1 MVVSKLWNSI
11 SSEVM
16 MTSFYVVLICLV
28 QFGLQWFGNG
38 NRNKRSWRSKVI
50 LCIFKITFRS
60 FYFCHFRHQDG
71 VEIQS
76 ALKSRGC
83 NLILVCFILASLV
96 SNFVELAIIIESS
109 AILKVASTKVISDP
123 QGYTSILVYL
133 PGSPRL
139 CQGPESKVGIEL
151 LGQLKKCQIHE
162 NRLPLCFPWLGVF

>member
-1 MVVSKLWNSI
+1 M
-11 SSEVM
+11 
-16 MTSFYVVLICLV
+16 
-28 QFGLQWFGNG
+28 
-38 NRNKRSWRSKVI
+38 
-50 LCIFKITFRS
+50 CIFKITFRS

-139 CQGPESKVGIEL
+139 CQGPESKVGLEL
-151 LGQLKKCQIHE
+151 LGQLKMNGSTIVYFDTQ
-162 NRLPLCFPWLGVF
+162 LPVKTQNTYLSLVKFVKIYAFFVRTKRTQNLWSGDQN